1 MDRRREIFREMA
13 HELHVFF
20 KRVGKVWIYDE
31 LKFLDLEPNM
41 LTGEFRRERVQS
53 LIDFCAE
60 NTEYH
65 IISCEGDKIFNKF
78 MPEAHCYY
86 LADRDADPD
95 LLHDLCSQLSSEEF
109 LQVGYTMFA
118 PVLGKIKSGRDT

>member
-1 MDRRREIFREMA
+1 MDPRREIFREMS

-20 KRVGKVWIYDE
+20 KQVGKVWIYDE
-31 LKFLDLEPNM
+31 LKFLDLEPDM
-41 LTGEFRRERVQS
+41 LTGEFRCDSVQS

-60 NTEYH
+60 NREYH
-65 IISCEGDKIFNKF
+65 IISCKDGKVFNKF
-78 MPEAHCYY
+78 IPGARRYY

-95 LLHDLCSQLSSEEF
+95 LVHDFYSRLSPDEA

-118 PVLGKIKSGRDT
+118 PVLEKVKGGNDT